1 MFSGLS
7 QNRLIIL
14 ILELKYNEIEIH
26 TALKELYIFAY
37 ALPER
42 SVVFARFA

>member
-1 MFSGLS
+1 M
-7 QNRLIIL
+7 
-14 ILELKYNEIEIH
+14 KKIEIH

-42 SVVFARFA
+42 SVVFARFV

>member
-1 MFSGLS
+1 M
-7 QNRLIIL
+7 
-14 ILELKYNEIEIH
+14 KKIEIH
-26 TALKELYIFAY
+26 TALKELYIFVY